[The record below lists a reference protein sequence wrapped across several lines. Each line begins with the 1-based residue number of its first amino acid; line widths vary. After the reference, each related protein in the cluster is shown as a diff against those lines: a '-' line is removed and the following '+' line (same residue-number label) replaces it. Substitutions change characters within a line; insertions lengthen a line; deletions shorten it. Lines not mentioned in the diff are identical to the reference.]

1 MSRNRV
7 YHLYKSVPFTEK
19 RPRRS
24 ETGIKDGFHEIERE
38 FLFETFRPEKQD
50 YLFRCSDAPGNFQLE
65 RPKKSRSIYFPNRFS
80 GNFSYVKNPRFQ
92 DLREILGNEVCDVVA
107 RVTFADVVLTVV
119 KATEPKNNDNLELIT
134 YSVFEPVSIITVAI
148 GVMHTSFAIYVI
160 LTPPPKVMTSIRT
173 SEFPLATAL
182 DNKTHHRQLGVMI
195 FKHLLCV
202 SITVPRIPFHHHIMI
217 KCSNV
222 FFENLSVFRSPQKY

>member
-7 YHLYKSVPFTEK
+7 YHLYKSVPFTEN
-19 RPRRS
+19 RSRRA
-24 ETGIKDGFHEIERE
+24 ETGIKHGFQEIERE
-38 FLFETFRPEKQD
+38 FLFEKFRPEEQD
-50 YLFRCSDAPGNFQLE
+50 YLFRCSDAPGNFPLE
-65 RPKKSRSIYFPNRFS
+65 RPKVYLLSKQILRKLFVGKKPS
-80 GNFSYVKNPRFQ
+80 FQ

-148 GVMHTSFAIYVI
+148 GVMHASFAINVI
-160 LTPPPKVMTSIRT
+160 LTPPPKVMSSIRT
-173 SEFPLATAL
+173 FEFPLATAL

-195 FKHLLCV
+195 FQTCFAY
-202 SITVPRIPFHHHIMI
+202 R
-217 KCSNV
+217 
-222 FFENLSVFRSPQKY
+222 

>member
-1 MSRNRV
+1 M
-7 YHLYKSVPFTEK
+7 
-19 RPRRS
+19 
-24 ETGIKDGFHEIERE
+24 
-38 FLFETFRPEKQD
+38 
-50 YLFRCSDAPGNFQLE
+50 
-65 RPKKSRSIYFPNRFS
+65 
-80 GNFSYVKNPRFQ
+80 
-92 DLREILGNEVCDVVA
+92 VA

-182 DNKTHHRQLGVMI
+182 DNKTHHGQLGVMI

-202 SITVPRIPFHHHIMI
+202 SITVPQIPFHHHIMI
-217 KCSNV
+217 KCSKV
-222 FFENLSVFRSPQKY
+222 FFENLCVFFALHKNIVQQSDRVDNL